1 MNNNETKKT
10 AIEILVKRLGN
21 LASVKSI
28 VTLVLTAVFAY
39 LSCSGGVSQEFMS
52 IYTMIM
58 GFYFGT
64 QATKGEG

>member
-1 MNNNETKKT
+1 MNTNETKKT
-10 AIEILVKRLGN
+10 AIETLVKRLGN

-28 VTLVLTAVFAY
+28 VTLTLTAVFAY
-39 LSCSGGVSQEFMS
+39 LSCSGGVAQEFMS
-52 IYTMIM
+52 IYTMIV